1 MIMTGIPGTVIGR
14 PGGSLVD
21 ASWAK
26 NTAVADIGR
35 GGEQRTAAVLNDLA
49 RVPGGPTVLHDLR
62 IPIPGF
68 SANIDH
74 VVVAGSRVTII
85 DSKVWRHGVYWTLS
99 GRTRRGLA
107 VVDFADKK
115 TLPTAHAALRR
126 HLDARMTWDTVF
138 GPNILAV
145 WPSGDGPLSTFAYRP
160 QDAIVVHGKALRRR
174 LPRLTGATPAD
185 PVIVQILSQL
195 VNGVD
200 A

>member
-26 NTAVADIGR
+26 NAAVADIGR

-107 VVDFADKK
+107 AVDFADKK

-126 HLDARMTWDTVF
+126 HLDARMTRDTVF

-195 VNGVD
+195 VNGAD

>member
-26 NTAVADIGR
+26 NAAVADIGR
-35 GGEQRTAAVLNDLA
+35 GGEQRTAAVLTDLA

-126 HLDARMTWDTVF
+126 HLDARMTRDTVF

-145 WPSGDGPLSTFAYRP
+145 WPSGDGSLSTFAYRP

-195 VNGVD
+195 VNGAD

>member
-26 NTAVADIGR
+26 NAAVADIGR

-126 HLDARMTWDTVF
+126 HLDARMTRDTVF

-145 WPSGDGPLSTFAYRP
+145 WPSGDGLLSTFAYRP

-195 VNGVD
+195 VNGAD

>member
-1 MIMTGIPGTVIGR
+1 VIMTGIPGTVIGR

-26 NTAVADIGR
+26 NAAVADIGR

-126 HLDARMTWDTVF
+126 HLDARMTRDTVF

-195 VNGVD
+195 VNGAD